1 MSRLQPAHDSADA
14 VERFAAEL
22 SSHPRRPDRIQARLD
37 AKDGVA
43 GLCAAEAAIAALWP
57 PTTSK
62 ELIWLAG
69 SGSADGDLL
78 HLQAKAA
85 DGEVLCAITFR
96 LEDRRAA

>member
-1 MSRLQPAHDSADA
+1 MQRLAHDSADA

-22 SSHPRRPDRIQARLD
+22 KGRQPDRIQARLD
-37 AKDGVA
+37 GKDGVA
-43 GLCAAEAAIAALWP
+43 GLCAAEAAIAERWP

-69 SGSADGDLL
+69 SGGADGDLI

-85 DGEVLCAITFR
+85 DGEVLCALTFR
-96 LEDRRAA
+96 LMG